1 MVAVFADFG
10 WKFSQKALVYADA
23 SAALGI
29 VQRRGAGSIRHIDTR
44 LLWVQEQT
52 AKEKIQY
59 LKLAG
64 TVNPSDMGTKHL
76 DAETIKRHMASWN
89 LEVRQGRPGIAPGV
103 TPWGPQPEK
112 EELTAI
118 GALTLTIGSPQ
129 LWVGGGRHW
138 FKKSAYQNKV
148 VGVLEGVVA
157 RERWYV
163 P

>member
-1 MVAVFADFG
+1 MAAVFADLG

-44 LLWVQEQT
+44 PLWVQEQA
-52 AKEKIQY
+52 AKEKIQFI
-59 LKLAG
+59 KLAG
-64 TVNPSDMGTKHL
+64 TINPSDMGTKHL
-76 DAETIKRHMASWN
+76 DAETMKRHMASWN

-118 GALTLTIGSPQ
+118 GALTLAIGSPQ
-129 LWVGGGRHW
+129 LCVGVGGWGAET
-138 FKKSAYQNKV
+138 FGPK
-148 VGVLEGVVA
+148 E
-157 RERWYV
+157 
-163 P
+163 